1 MNFLIIL
8 YININ
13 FDIDLQN
20 NIYYNNDGNEMVEN
34 E

>member
-13 FDIDLQN
+13 FDIDLKN